1 MDKYM
6 IGRKIEKLIA
16 VLVIAT
22 FITGLLPGSISN
34 QVPSAKAAVPSVQAK
49 AYVVM
54 DANSGKVIYKKSMNK
69 KIYPAST
76 VKLMTAIVALENA
89 DLDKKITFTK
99 KLRKMV
105 PPDASKLGL
114 KAGTTYSVRQ
124 YLNMML
130 IASDADSA
138 TALASGTAGTYERF
152 ITLMNDTAR
161 SYGMDKTSFDNPSGL
176 DTGNGYTKTY
186 TTAYDFAILARHAMS
201 YEIIRNIVSKN
212 TYNVPA
218 RKGKPSFKI
227 KNTNGF
233 YSTYKLKGKKYSII
247 GSKTGTTHAAGRV
260 LIATARDESGHEL
273 ICAYFGGN
281 TSDNLYNGIEKLL
294 DYAYKQYSNGKTS
307 LVASFWDTR
316 FRDSESIICRH
327 ATSGIIPMTANGK
340 FNPEN
345 IKNQVYTISLI
356 NNISGLGMEAGSGA
370 ALTVADLAA
379 SYYNYINTQQ
389 ENNIEDNIPAEETH
403 KEVPEG
409 LSAEELAVT
418 NTIDNVNSLGIQE
431 QKQIAY
437 LYLSGAM
444 AGVNIKDASHQLT
457 KEEAVVIADLLAA

>member
-1 MDKYM
+1 MDRYIM
-6 IGRKIEKLIA
+6 RRKIKKLVIVLLIA
-16 VLVIAT
+16 GFISGLV
-22 FITGLLPGSISN
+22 PGSIFN
-34 QVPSAKAAVPSVQAK
+34 KVPTASAAVPSVQAK

-54 DANSGKVIYKKSMNK
+54 DANSGRVIYKKSMNK

-99 KLRKMV
+99 KLRKMI
-105 PPDASKLGL
+105 PSDASKLGL

-138 TALASGTAGTYERF
+138 TALASGTAGTYENF
-152 ITLMNDTAR
+152 ITLMNDTAKR
-161 SYGMDKTSFDNPSGL
+161 YGMDRTSFDNPSGL
-176 DTGNGYTKTY
+176 DTGNGFKKTY

-201 YEIIRNIVSKN
+201 YETIRNIVSKN

-247 GSKTGTTHAAGRV
+247 GSKTGTTRAAGRV
-260 LIATARDESGHEL
+260 LIATARDESGNEL

-307 LVASFWDTR
+307 LVAGFWDTR
-316 FRDSESIICRH
+316 FRDSGSVISKH
-327 ATSGIIPMTANGK
+327 ATSGTIPMTANGK

-345 IKNQVYTISLI
+345 IKNQAYTINLI
-356 NNISGLGMEAGSGA
+356 NNVSGLGMASGSGTE
-370 ALTVADLAA
+370 LTVADLAM
-379 SYYNYINTQQ
+379 SYYNYINTQA
-389 ENNIEDNIPAEETH
+389 ESNMEDMQAEDKGDTD
-403 KEVPEG
+403 
-409 LSAEELAVT
+409 AEKLTEEEIAVT
-418 NTIDNVNSLGIQE
+418 SNIDNVDSFNIQE

-444 AGVNIKDASHQLT
+444 AGVNIKDARHQLT

>member
-1 MDKYM
+1 MDRYIM
-6 IGRKIEKLIA
+6 RRKIKKLVIVLLIA
-16 VLVIAT
+16 GFISGLV
-22 FITGLLPGSISN
+22 PGSIFN
-34 QVPSAKAAVPSVQAK
+34 QVPTASAAVPSVQAK

-54 DANSGKVIYKKSMNK
+54 DANSGGVIYKKSMNK

-99 KLRKMV
+99 KLRKMI
-105 PPDASKLGL
+105 PSDASKLGL

-138 TALASGTAGTYERF
+138 TALASGTAGTYENF
-152 ITLMNDTAR
+152 ITLMNDTAKR
-161 SYGMDKTSFDNPSGL
+161 YGMDRTSFDNPSGL
-176 DTGNGYTKTY
+176 DTGNGFKKTY

-201 YEIIRNIVSKN
+201 YETIRNIVSKN

-247 GSKTGTTHAAGRV
+247 GSKTGTTRAAGRV
-260 LIATARDESGHEL
+260 LIATARDESGNEL

-307 LVASFWDTR
+307 LVAGFWDTR
-316 FRDSESIICRH
+316 FRDSGDVISKH
-327 ATSGIIPMTANGK
+327 VTSGTIPMTANGK

-345 IKNQVYTISLI
+345 IKNQAYTINLI
-356 NNISGLGMEAGSGA
+356 NNISGLGMASGSGTE
-370 ALTVADLAA
+370 LTVADLAM
-379 SYYNYINTQQ
+379 SYYNYINTQA
-389 ENNIEDNIPAEETH
+389 ESNMEDMQAEDKGDTD
-403 KEVPEG
+403 
-409 LSAEELAVT
+409 AEKLTEEEIAVT
-418 NTIDNVNSLGIQE
+418 SNIDNADSFNIQE

-444 AGVNIKDASHQLT
+444 AGVNIKDARHQLT

>member
-1 MDKYM
+1 MDRYIM
-6 IGRKIEKLIA
+6 RRKIKKLLIVLLIA
-16 VLVIAT
+16 AFISGLV
-22 FITGLLPGSISN
+22 PGSIFN
-34 QVPSAKAAVPSVQAK
+34 QVPTASAAVPSVQAK

-54 DANSGKVIYKKSMNK
+54 DANSGGVIYKKSMNK

-99 KLRKMV
+99 KLRKMI
-105 PPDASKLGL
+105 PSDASKLGL

-138 TALASGTAGTYERF
+138 TALASGTAGTYENF
-152 ITLMNDTAR
+152 ITLMNDTAKR
-161 SYGMDKTSFDNPSGL
+161 YGMDRTSFDNPSGL
-176 DTGNGYTKTY
+176 DTGNGFKKTY

-201 YEIIRNIVSKN
+201 YETIRNIVSKN

-247 GSKTGTTHAAGRV
+247 GSKTGTTRAAGRV
-260 LIATARDESGHEL
+260 LIATARDESGNEL

-307 LVASFWDTR
+307 LVAGFWDTR
-316 FRDSESIICRH
+316 FRDSGSVISKH
-327 ATSGIIPMTANGK
+327 ATSGTIPMTANGK

-345 IKNQVYTISLI
+345 IKNQAYTINLI
-356 NNISGLGMEAGSGA
+356 NNVSGLGMASGSGTE
-370 ALTVADLAA
+370 LTVADLAM
-379 SYYNYINTQQ
+379 SYYNYINTQA
-389 ENNIEDNIPAEETH
+389 ESNMEDIQAEDKGDTD
-403 KEVPEG
+403 
-409 LSAEELAVT
+409 AEKLTEEEIAVT
-418 NTIDNVNSLGIQE
+418 SNIDNVDSFNIQE

-444 AGVNIKDASHQLT
+444 AGVNIKDARHQLT

>member
-1 MDKYM
+1 MDRYIM
-6 IGRKIEKLIA
+6 RRKIKKLVIVLLIA
-16 VLVIAT
+16 AFISGLVS
-22 FITGLLPGSISN
+22 GSIFN
-34 QVPSAKAAVPSVQAK
+34 QVPTASAAVPSVQAK

-54 DANSGKVIYKKSMNK
+54 DANSGGVIYKKSMNK

-99 KLRKMV
+99 KLRKMI
-105 PPDASKLGL
+105 PSDASKLGL
-114 KAGTTYSVRQ
+114 KAGTTYSVWQ

-138 TALASGTAGTYERF
+138 TALASGTAGTYENF
-152 ITLMNDTAR
+152 ITLMNDTAKR
-161 SYGMDKTSFDNPSGL
+161 YGMDRTSFDNPSGL
-176 DTGNGYTKTY
+176 DTGNGFKKTY

-201 YEIIRNIVSKN
+201 YETIRNIVSKN

-247 GSKTGTTHAAGRV
+247 GSKTGTTRAAGRV
-260 LIATARDESGHEL
+260 LIATARDESGNEL

-307 LVASFWDTR
+307 LVAGFWDTR
-316 FRDSESIICRH
+316 FRDSGSVISKH
-327 ATSGIIPMTANGK
+327 ATSGTIPMTANGK

-345 IKNQVYTISLI
+345 IKNQAYTINLI
-356 NNISGLGMEAGSGA
+356 NNVSGLGMA
-370 ALTVADLAA
+370 
-379 SYYNYINTQQ
+379 
-389 ENNIEDNIPAEETH
+389 
-403 KEVPEG
+403 
-409 LSAEELAVT
+409 
-418 NTIDNVNSLGIQE
+418 
-431 QKQIAY
+431 
-437 LYLSGAM
+437 
-444 AGVNIKDASHQLT
+444 
-457 KEEAVVIADLLAA
+457 

>member
-1 MDKYM
+1 MDRYIM
-6 IGRKIEKLIA
+6 RRKIKKLVIVLLIA
-16 VLVIAT
+16 AFISGLV
-22 FITGLLPGSISN
+22 PGSIFN
-34 QVPSAKAAVPSVQAK
+34 QVPTASAAVPSVQAK

-54 DANSGKVIYKKSMNK
+54 DANSGGVIYKKSMNK

-99 KLRKMV
+99 KLRKMI
-105 PPDASKLGL
+105 PSDASKLGL

-138 TALASGTAGTYERF
+138 TALASGTAGTYENF
-152 ITLMNDTAR
+152 ITLMNDTAKR
-161 SYGMDKTSFDNPSGL
+161 YGMDRTSFDNPSGL
-176 DTGNGYTKTY
+176 DTGNGFKKTY

-201 YEIIRNIVSKN
+201 YETIRNIVSKN

-247 GSKTGTTHAAGRV
+247 GSKTGTTRAAGRV
-260 LIATARDESGHEL
+260 LIATARDESGNEL

-307 LVASFWDTR
+307 LVAGFWDTR
-316 FRDSESIICRH
+316 FRDSGNVISKH
-327 ATSGIIPMTANGK
+327 ATSGTIPMTANGK

-345 IKNQVYTISLI
+345 IKNQAYTINLI
-356 NNISGLGMEAGSGA
+356 NNVSGLGMASGSGTE
-370 ALTVADLAA
+370 LTVADLAM
-379 SYYNYINTQQ
+379 SYYNYINTQA
-389 ENNIEDNIPAEETH
+389 ESNMEDMQAEDKGDTD
-403 KEVPEG
+403 
-409 LSAEELAVT
+409 AEKLTEEEIAVT
-418 NTIDNVNSLGIQE
+418 SNIDNVDSFNIQE

-444 AGVNIKDASHQLT
+444 AGVNIKDARHQLT